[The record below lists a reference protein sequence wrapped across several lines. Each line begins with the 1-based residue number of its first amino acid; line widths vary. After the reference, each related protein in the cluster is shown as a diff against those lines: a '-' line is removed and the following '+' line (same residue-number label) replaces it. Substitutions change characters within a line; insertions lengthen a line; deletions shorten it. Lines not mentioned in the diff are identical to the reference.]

1 MADEF
6 DNASALEE
14 LERDLALAN
23 RQKTQMPFTGMCYN
37 CHEKSKVVIS
47 AIKTA
52 AKIGRKHNGLNH
64 SANANM

>member
-23 RQKTQMPFTGMCYN
+23 RQKD
-37 CHEKSKVVIS
+37 
-47 AIKTA
+47 
-52 AKIGRKHNGLNH
+52 
-64 SANANM
+64 ANAVYRYVL

>member
-37 CHEKSKVVIS
+37 CHEKIESGNFCDKDCCEDWQK
-47 AIKTA
+47 AQW
-52 AKIGRKHNGLNH
+52 AKSQRQR
-64 SANANM
+64 

>member
-23 RQKTQMPFTGMCYN
+23 RHKPSMAPTGYCYN
-37 CHEKSKVVIS
+37 CHAPIPTGNFCDNDCCEDWQKVQWAKSH
-47 AIKTA
+47 
-52 AKIGRKHNGLNH
+52 RQR
-64 SANANM
+64 